1 MPTIQLQ
8 LHQKPTTIDLIRYK
22 QSTRTKY
29 ATSLANRLVGSFR
42 TPGVTQEN
50 LRLTS
55 LRHSPD

>member
-1 MPTIQLQ
+1 MPTVQLQ
-8 LHQKPTTIDLIRYK
+8 LHQKPTTIGLIRYK

-29 ATSLANRLVGSFR
+29 ATLLANRLVGSFR

-55 LRHSPD
+55 LRHSPN